1 MKILLTS
8 GGTREPID
16 AARAI
21 TNLSTGHTGRLLAEA
36 LAARGCELLCLCA
49 AGAVRPVGANIRVQ
63 EFFSFADLNGA
74 MKKALQ
80 AEPFDAVIHL
90 AAVSDYSPSYIE
102 ADGRSFLPG
111 RTAKLDSS
119 PRELRVTLRRNF
131 KILDRIKSYA
141 AAGNRPKPLLVGFKL
156 TAGAAPDKV
165 LEKVR
170 ALAAAD
176 LVAHNDLSEM
186 AGGAHPFHLYRDG
199 RPAADC
205 AGHRELAE
213 KLYNFIQERT
223 EALCC

>member
-16 AARAI
+16 AARFI
-21 TNLSTGHTGRLLAEA
+21 TNLSTGYTGRLLAEA
-36 LAARGCELLCLCA
+36 LADRGCELLCLCA
-49 AGAVRPVGANIRVQ
+49 AGAIRPSGDNIRVE

-74 MKKALQ
+74 LKTALRT
-80 AEPFDAVIHL
+80 ESFDAVIHL

-102 ADGRSFLPG
+102 ADGRGFLPG
-111 RTAKLDSS
+111 RETKLDSS
-119 PRELRVTLRRNF
+119 PQELRLTLRRNF

-141 AAGNRPKPLLVGFKL
+141 AAGNRPKPLVVGFKL
-156 TAGAAPDKV
+156 TAGAAPGKV

-176 LVAHNDLSEM
+176 LVAHNDLAEM
-186 AGGAHPFHLYRDG
+186 RNGTHPFHLYRAG
-199 RPAADC
+199 VPETDC
-205 AGHRELAE
+205 AGHEELAE
-213 KLYNFIQERT
+213 KLYNFIAERT